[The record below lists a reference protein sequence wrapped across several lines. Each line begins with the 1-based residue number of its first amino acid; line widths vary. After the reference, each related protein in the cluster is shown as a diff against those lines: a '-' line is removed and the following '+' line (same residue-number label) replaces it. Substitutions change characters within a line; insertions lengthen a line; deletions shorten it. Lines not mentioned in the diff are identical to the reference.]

1 MFFGDIQA
9 CLSADAFQEEIPDE
23 LLCQICSAP
32 TDDWRQGC
40 RDGQHS
46 FCNDC
51 LSKHVARCRS
61 NGSSPWCPSCRG
73 AIPFTDTTR
82 QLKPDRARNDIT
94 NAQVVKCVF
103 GCGHT
108 CTLSKIVAH
117 IHENCPE
124 ATCKCPIEG
133 CEFKGKRS
141 EISEH
146 LSDEGAHSKLA
157 VVFMMKA
164 WREMENENKQ
174 LKEKIDTLAATV
186 SSLSDVVRETQTFSK
201 EAMTS
206 TNELKKTCD
215 DMRVLLSDC
224 VNSDEYGLKQLVQ
237 NTRKRA
243 SPGQG
248 NSKRTKRK
256 NNQIERQKSE
266 IESLRKLIPEA
277 AQELDA
283 EMGNADSATATTAS
297 TTTASAAASSS
308 SSSSAV
314 PVEASGDDKKE
325 DEKEDEHGVASEI
338 RNGKRKR
345 TPIDE
350 EEVDEEDEEETAVG
364 SGDGAG
370 SSSSHQR
377 RVASIN
383 PAYVPTSPAYS
394 PTSPSY
400 SPTSPTYE
408 PQQDGDDDEA

>member
-9 CLSADAFQEEIPDE
+9 CLSIETFQNEIPDE

-61 NGSSPWCPSCRG
+61 NGSQPWCPSCRG
-73 AIPFTDTTR
+73 EIQFTNTTR

-94 NAQVVKCVF
+94 NAQIVKCVF

-108 CTLSKIVAH
+108 CPLSKILAH
-117 IHENCPE
+117 IHEDCPE
-124 ATCKCPIEG
+124 ATCNCPIEG

-146 LSDEGAHSKLA
+146 LSEEGAHSKLA

-186 SSLSDVVRETQTFSK
+186 SSLSDVVRETQTFSNQ
-201 EAMTS
+201 AMTS
-206 TNELKKTCD
+206 TKEIKKTCD

-248 NSKRTKRK
+248 NSKRTQRK
-256 NNQIERQKSE
+256 NNQIERQKIE

-283 EMGNADSATATTAS
+283 EMGNAAAS
-297 TTTASAAASSS
+297 SAAASSS
-308 SSSSAV
+308 D
-314 PVEASGDDKKE
+314 PVNEAQEASEDDKREEEKEGDKE
-325 DEKEDEHGVASEI
+325 DEKEDEKEG
-338 RNGKRKR
+338 
-345 TPIDE
+345 DE
-350 EEVDEEDEEETAVG
+350 KEEETAVA

-370 SSSSHQR
+370 SSSSDER
-377 RVASIN
+377 RVGSTPTN
-383 PAYVPTSPAYS
+383 PVYVPNSPAYS

-400 SPTSPTYE
+400 SPTSPAYE
-408 PQQDGDDDEA
+408 PEQGGDDDEA

>member
-9 CLSADAFQEEIPDE
+9 CLSVDTFQNEIPDE

-94 NAQVVKCVF
+94 NAQIVKCVF

-108 CTLSKIVAH
+108 CPLCKILTH
-117 IHENCPE
+117 IHEDCPE

-146 LSDEGAHSKLA
+146 LSEEGAHSKLA

-186 SSLSDVVRETQTFSK
+186 SSLSDVVRETQTSSNQ
-201 EAMTS
+201 AMTS
-206 TNELKKTCD
+206 TKELKKTCD

-248 NSKRTKRK
+248 NSKRTQRK

-283 EMGNADSATATTAS
+283 EMGNAAASSTA
-297 TTTASAAASSS
+297 AAASSD
-308 SSSSAV
+308 
-314 PVEASGDDKKE
+314 PVNEAREEREEEKE
-325 DEKEDEHGVASEI
+325 DEKEGDE
-338 RNGKRKR
+338 K
-345 TPIDE
+345 E
-350 EEVDEEDEEETAVG
+350 EEAAAA

-370 SSSSHQR
+370 SSSSHER
-377 RVASIN
+377 RVGSTPIN
-383 PAYVPTSPAYS
+383 PVYVPNSPAYS

-400 SPTSPTYE
+400 SPTSPAYE
-408 PQQDGDDDEA
+408 PEQGGDDDEA